1 MESVFNNNFKNLN
14 KNQMNYTYKLL
25 TSIAL
30 GSAMLL
36 SVSSCSITE
45 LDINKDPNNPVEAS
59 TLLLLP
65 NAETAA
71 INSIDLYNSAGFA
84 GQLNSA
90 DDFNLNNSS
99 YNGTWNGFY
108 QSTQTIEELI
118 KATQSVNS
126 PHYLGI
132 AQTLKAFA
140 VGNFVDKFGDVPYT
154 EAWKGNS
161 STPNFA
167 AKFDKDSDIYE
178 DLIKLCD
185 AAVAN
190 FAKTSPV
197 TVKNDIVYSGN
208 IPKWTKLAKSVKL
221 RLLLNSR
228 KGRATGNTDLAAA
241 FNAGGFITTPADD
254 FTFKYGTQL
263 NADGSDGRHP
273 WFQDAYLG
281 DNVFSYISHQLMS
294 EMILNKD
301 PRLAFYFYRQ
311 TGTIL
316 DPANPTDRGTLPFG
330 GTYLPLRASFL
341 NNYKKVFGSVTASDL
356 SYFAGFFGRDRADN
370 TGAPQDGALR
380 TAPGCYPAGG
390 LYSGREIAPK
400 ALTGGTKGG
409 NGITPLITSND
420 IKFYQIEAILDGG
433 LTGDSKAIF
442 EAAIREHITRVVN
455 LGLSVDPSN
464 AKAPVA
470 ADITAY
476 VNAWLA
482 QYDAAPSN
490 AAKLNVVMKQAWY
503 CRWGQATETWNGLR
517 RLGYPTAINNPI
529 LKPARQFALRFPY
542 PSQEGNLN
550 PNAADKVANI
560 IFDRDPIFWDK
571 VKLKWEF

>member
-1 MESVFNNNFKNLN
+1 MK
-14 KNQMNYTYKLL
+14 YTYRTL
-25 TSIAL
+25 TNIVL
-30 GSAMLL
+30 GSTMFL
-36 SVSSCSITE
+36 SINSCSLTQ

-59 TLLLLP
+59 TILLLP
-65 NAETAA
+65 NAEKA
-71 INSIDLYNSAGFA
+71 IADNMDIDNAAGFS
-84 GQLNSA
+84 GHMNFRDSY
-90 DDFNLNNSS
+90 NLNNNT
-99 YNGTWNGFY
+99 YNGDWNFFY
-108 QSTQTIEELI
+108 QTTQPIEEII
-118 KATQSVNS
+118 KATQNINS

-140 VGNFVDKFGDVPYT
+140 VGNFVDQFGDIPYT

-161 STPNFA
+161 ATPNFS

-185 AAVAN
+185 VAVAN
-190 FAKTSPV
+190 FAKASPV
-197 TVKNDIVYSGN
+197 TVKNDVIYGGN
-208 IPKWTKLAKSVKL
+208 ISKWVKLAKSVKL
-221 RLLLNSR
+221 RLLLNAR
-228 KGRATGNTDLAAA
+228 KGRATGNADLVAA
-241 FNAGGFITTPADD
+241 FNAGGFITAAADD

-263 NADGSDGRHP
+263 NADGTDGRHP
-273 WFQDAYLG
+273 WFQNAYLG
-281 DNVFSYISHQLMS
+281 DNVQSYISHQLMS

-311 TGTIL
+311 TGRVL
-316 DPANPTDRGTLPFG
+316 DPNDPTDRGTIPYG
-330 GTYLPLRASFL
+330 GTYLPLRPTFL
-341 NNYKKVFGSVTASDL
+341 NNYKRAFGAVTTSDL
-356 SYFAGFFGRDRADN
+356 SYIAGFFGRDRSDN

-409 NGITPLITSND
+409 NGIKPFVTSND

-433 LTGDSKAIF
+433 LTGDAKAIF
-442 EAAIREHITRVVN
+442 EAAIREHISRVVN
-455 LGLSVDPSN
+455 LGLSVDPNN
-464 AKAPVA
+464 AKAPA
-470 ADITAY
+470 TADITAY
-476 VNAWLA
+476 VNSWLA

-490 AAKLNVVMKQAWY
+490 TAKLNVVMKQAWF
-503 CRWGQATETWNGLR
+503 CRWGQGTETWNGLR
-517 RLGYPTAINNPI
+517 RLGYPTAIANPI

-550 PNAADKVANI
+550 PNAAEKVTNI

>member
-1 MESVFNNNFKNLN
+1 
-14 KNQMNYTYKLL
+14 MNYTYKIL

-30 GSAMLL
+30 GSAILL
-36 SVSSCSITE
+36 SVSSCRITE

-59 TLLLLP
+59 TSLLLP

-185 AAVAN
+185 AAVTN
-190 FAKTSPV
+190 FTKTSPV
-197 TVKNDIVYSGN
+197 TVKNDIVYAGN

-228 KGRATGNTDLAAA
+228 KGRATGNADLVAA
-241 FNAGGFITTPADD
+241 FNAGGFITAPSDD

-273 WFQDAYLG
+273 WFQNAYLG
-281 DNVFSYISHQLMS
+281 DNGFSYISHQLMS

-316 DPANPTDRGTLPFG
+316 DPANPTDRGTLPYG

-341 NNYKKVFGSVTASDL
+341 NNYKKVFGAVTASDL

-433 LTGDSKAIF
+433 LTGDAKAIF
-442 EAAIREHITRVVN
+442 EAAIREHITRVIN

-464 AKAPVA
+464 AKAPA
-470 ADITAY
+470 TADITAY